1 MKFVFLHC
9 ILYNDLG
16 EFMKKVKRKVNRK
29 RIIIVVLIPLIC
41 IALLIANFTSIRLSI
56 KGYHKEDK
64 KVVLK
69 LEKDDIK
76 DILDYDQIIDIS
88 KWNKVKNDS
97 HYLLYDKYYRASK
110 ESVKKVVYY
119 IDSYYERMEDL
130 NYLGYTTDVLFN
142 NSDIYTISNLDT
154 LISASV
160 PYKKAKKYLAIK
172 GAQIKDIKEYV
183 DSGLKPLKAVLTV
196 SYPGIDSSKR
206 GDRTYTIEDPANMLV
221 LIKNG
226 FSVPSDYVPSDLR
239 DVNIPYESE
248 VGQLRDEAA
257 TALENMYKD
266 GLKKGYS
273 IAIKSSY
280 RSYETQL
287 AVYNEYFAM
296 YDAAY
301 AASLVSTPGSSE
313 HQCGLSVDLTSQS
326 VLDGEYG
333 TFGESPDYDWVEENA
348 YKYGFILRFPENAGD
363 RTGATNEPWHFRYV
377 GKEAAKEIHDKGW
390 ILEDYIEHHGFA
402 YNLRLN

>member
-1 MKFVFLHC
+1 
-9 ILYNDLG
+9 
-16 EFMKKVKRKVNRK
+16 MKKVKRKVNRK
-29 RIIIVVLIPLIC
+29 RIAIVVLIPVIC

-88 KWNKVKNDS
+88 KWNKIENDS
-97 HYLLYDKYYRASK
+97 HYLLYDEYYRASK
-110 ESVKKVVYY
+110 KSVKKVVYY

-142 NSDIYTISNLDT
+142 NSDVYTISNLDT
-154 LISASV
+154 LISASI

-206 GDRTYTIEDPANMLV
+206 DDRTYIIEDPSNMLV

-248 VGQLRDEAA
+248 VGQLRDCAA

-266 GLKKGYS
+266 GLKQGYS

-280 RSYETQL
+280 RSYKTQL

-301 AASLVSTPGSSE
+301 AASLVSVAGSSE

-326 VLDGEYG
+326 VMDGTYG
-333 TFGESPDYDWVEENA
+333 TFGETPDYNWVEENA

>member
-1 MKFVFLHC
+1 M
-9 ILYNDLG
+9 ILG

-29 RIIIVVLIPLIC
+29 RIAIVVLIPVIC

-88 KWNKVKNDS
+88 KWDKVKNDS

-110 ESVKKVVYY
+110 KSVKKVVYY

-142 NSDIYTISNLDT
+142 NSDVYTISNLDT

-183 DSGLKPLKAVLTV
+183 DSGFKPLKAVLTV

-206 GDRTYTIEDPANMLV
+206 DDRTYIIEDPSNMLV

-248 VGQLRDEAA
+248 VGQLRDCAA

-266 GLKKGYS
+266 GLKQGYS

-280 RSYETQL
+280 RSYETQS

-301 AASLVSTPGSSE
+301 AASLVSVPGSSE
-313 HQCGLSVDLTSQS
+313 HQCGLSVYLTSQS
-326 VLDGEYG
+326 VMDGTYG
-333 TFGESPDYDWVEENA
+333 TFGETPDYNWIEENA

>member
-1 MKFVFLHC
+1 M
-9 ILYNDLG
+9 ILG
-16 EFMKKVKRKVNRK
+16 EFMKKVKRKVNR
-29 RIIIVVLIPLIC
+29 RIAIVVLIPVIC

-88 KWNKVKNDS
+88 KWDKVKNDS

-110 ESVKKVVYY
+110 KSVKKVVYY

-142 NSDIYTISNLDT
+142 NSDVYTISNLDT

-196 SYPGIDSSKR
+196 SYPGLDSSKR
-206 GDRTYTIEDPANMLV
+206 DDRTYIIEDPSNMLV

-248 VGQLRDEAA
+248 VGQLRDCAA

-266 GLKKGYS
+266 GLKQGYS

-280 RSYETQL
+280 RSYETQS

-301 AASLVSTPGSSE
+301 AASLVSVPGSSE

-326 VLDGEYG
+326 VMDGTYG
-333 TFGESPDYDWVEENA
+333 TFGETPDYNWVEENA
-348 YKYGFILRFPENAGD
+348 YKYGFILRFPENASD

-377 GKEAAKEIHDKGW
+377 GKETAKEIHDKGW
-390 ILEDYIEHHGFA
+390 ILEDYIEHHGFS

>member
-1 MKFVFLHC
+1 M
-9 ILYNDLG
+9 ILG

-29 RIIIVVLIPLIC
+29 RIAIVVLIPVIC

-76 DILDYDQIIDIS
+76 DILDYDQTIDIS
-88 KWNKVKNDS
+88 KWDKVKNDS
-97 HYLLYDKYYRASK
+97 HYLLYDEYYRASK
-110 ESVKKVVYY
+110 KSVKKVVYY

-130 NYLGYTTDVLFN
+130 NYLGYTKDVLFK
-142 NSDIYTISNLDT
+142 NSDVYTISNLDT

-183 DSGLKPLKAVLTV
+183 DSGFKPLKAVLTV
-196 SYPGIDSSKR
+196 S
-206 GDRTYTIEDPANMLV
+206 IEDPSNMLV

-248 VGQLRDEAA
+248 VGQLRDCAA

-266 GLKKGYS
+266 GLKQGYS

-280 RSYETQL
+280 RSYKTQL

-301 AASLVSTPGSSE
+301 AASLVSVPGSSE

-326 VLDGEYG
+326 VMDGTYG
-333 TFGESPDYDWVEENA
+333 TFGETPDYNWVEENA
-348 YKYGFILRFPENAGD
+348 HKYGFILRFPENAGD

>member
-1 MKFVFLHC
+1 M
-9 ILYNDLG
+9 ILG

-29 RIIIVVLIPLIC
+29 RIAIVVLIPVIC

-88 KWNKVKNDS
+88 KWDKVKNDS

-110 ESVKKVVYY
+110 KSVKKVVYY

-142 NSDIYTISNLDT
+142 NSDVYTISNLDT

-183 DSGLKPLKAVLTV
+183 DSGFKPLKAVLTV

-206 GDRTYTIEDPANMLV
+206 DDRTYIIEDPSNMLV

-248 VGQLRDEAA
+248 VGQLRDCAA

-266 GLKKGYS
+266 GLKQGYS

-280 RSYETQL
+280 ETQS

-301 AASLVSTPGSSE
+301 AASLVSVPGSSE

-326 VLDGEYG
+326 VMDGTYG
-333 TFGESPDYDWVEENA
+333 TFGETPDYNWIEENA

>member
-1 MKFVFLHC
+1 M
-9 ILYNDLG
+9 ILG

-29 RIIIVVLIPLIC
+29 RIAIVVLIPVIC

-88 KWNKVKNDS
+88 KWDKVKNDS

-110 ESVKKVVYY
+110 KSVKKVVYY

-142 NSDIYTISNLDT
+142 NSDVYTISNLDT

-206 GDRTYTIEDPANMLV
+206 DDRTYTIEDPSNMLV

>member
-1 MKFVFLHC
+1 M
-9 ILYNDLG
+9 ILG
-16 EFMKKVKRKVNRK
+16 ELMKKVKRKVNRK
-29 RIIIVVLIPLIC
+29 RIAIVVLIPVIC

-88 KWNKVKNDS
+88 KWNKVENDS
-97 HYLLYDKYYRASK
+97 HYLLYDEYYRASK
-110 ESVKKVVYY
+110 KSVKKVVYY

-130 NYLGYTTDVLFN
+130 NYLGYSKDVLFK
-142 NSDIYTISNLDT
+142 NSDVYTISNLDT

-183 DSGLKPLKAVLTV
+183 DSGFKPLKAVLTV

-206 GDRTYTIEDPANMLV
+206 DDRTYTIEDPSNMLV

-248 VGQLRDEAA
+248 VGQLRDCVA

-266 GLKKGYS
+266 GLKQGYS

-280 RSYETQL
+280 RSYKTQL
-287 AVYNEYFAM
+287 AVYNEY
-296 YDAAY
+296 
-301 AASLVSTPGSSE
+301 
-313 HQCGLSVDLTSQS
+313 
-326 VLDGEYG
+326 
-333 TFGESPDYDWVEENA
+333 
-348 YKYGFILRFPENAGD
+348 LRCMM
-363 RTGATNEPWHFRYV
+363 
-377 GKEAAKEIHDKGW
+377 
-390 ILEDYIEHHGFA
+390 
-402 YNLRLN
+402 RLMRQV

>member
-1 MKFVFLHC
+1 MA
-9 ILYNDLG
+9 
-16 EFMKKVKRKVNRK
+16 KKKRKVNTK
-29 RIIIVVLIPLIC
+29 RIAIVALIPVIC

-69 LEKDDIK
+69 LEKEDIK
-76 DILDYDQIIDIS
+76 DILNYDQIIDIS
-88 KWNKVKNDS
+88 KWDKVKNDA
-97 HYLLYDKYYRASK
+97 HYLLYDEYYRASK
-110 ESVKKVVYY
+110 KSVKKVVYY

-130 NYLGYTTDVLFN
+130 NYLGYTSDILFK
-142 NSDIYTISNLDT
+142 NSDIYTISNLDI
-154 LISASV
+154 LISANV

-172 GAQIKDIKEYV
+172 GAQITDIKEYV
-183 DSGLKPLKAVLTV
+183 ASGLSPLKAVLQI
-196 SYPGIDSSKR
+196 SYPGIDSSKKDSR
-206 GDRTYTIEDPANMLV
+206 SYTIENPEDTLI

-226 FSVPSDYVPSDLR
+226 FSVPSDYVPKDLR
-239 DVNIPYESE
+239 DVNIPYETE
-248 VGQLRDEAA
+248 VGQMRDEAA
-257 TALENMYKD
+257 SALEKMYKD
-266 GLKKGYS
+266 GLKQGYS
-273 IAIKSSY
+273 IAVKSSY

-301 AASLVSTPGSSE
+301 AASLVSIPGSSE

-326 VLDGEYG
+326 VLDGTYG
-333 TFGESPDYDWVEENA
+333 TFGETPDYDWVEQNA

-390 ILEDYIEHHGFA
+390 ILEDYIEHHGFT

>member
-1 MKFVFLHC
+1 
-9 ILYNDLG
+9 
-16 EFMKKVKRKVNRK
+16 
-29 RIIIVVLIPLIC
+29 
-41 IALLIANFTSIRLSI
+41 
-56 KGYHKEDK
+56 
-64 KVVLK
+64 
-69 LEKDDIK
+69 
-76 DILDYDQIIDIS
+76 
-88 KWNKVKNDS
+88 
-97 HYLLYDKYYRASK
+97 
-110 ESVKKVVYY
+110 
-119 IDSYYERMEDL
+119 MEDL

-142 NSDIYTISNLDT
+142 NSDVYTISNLDT

-172 GAQIKDIKEYV
+172 GAQIKDIKDYV
-183 DSGLKPLKAVLTV
+183 DSGLKPLKAVLSV

-206 GDRTYTIEDPANMLV
+206 DDRTYTIEDPANLLV

-257 TALENMYKD
+257 TALENLYND
-266 GLKKGYS
+266 GLKQGYS

-287 AVYNEYFAM
+287 EVYNDYFAM

-301 AASLVSTPGSSE
+301 AASLVSIPGSSE

-326 VLDGEYG
+326 VIDGEYG

-363 RTGATNEPWHFRYV
+363 KTGATNEPWHFRYV

-390 ILEDYIEHHGFA
+390 ILEDYIEHHGFS

>member
-1 MKFVFLHC
+1 
-9 ILYNDLG
+9 
-16 EFMKKVKRKVNRK
+16 
-29 RIIIVVLIPLIC
+29 
-41 IALLIANFTSIRLSI
+41 
-56 KGYHKEDK
+56 
-64 KVVLK
+64 
-69 LEKDDIK
+69 
-76 DILDYDQIIDIS
+76 
-88 KWNKVKNDS
+88 
-97 HYLLYDKYYRASK
+97 
-110 ESVKKVVYY
+110 
-119 IDSYYERMEDL
+119 MEDL
-130 NYLGYTTDVLFN
+130 NYLGYTKDVLFK
-142 NSDIYTISNLDT
+142 NSDVYTISNLDT

-183 DSGLKPLKAVLTV
+183 DSGFKPLKAVLTV

-206 GDRTYTIEDPANMLV
+206 DDRTYTIEDPANILV

-239 DVNIPYESE
+239 DVNIPYETSE
-248 VGQLRDEAA
+248 VGQLRDCAA

-266 GLKKGYS
+266 GLKQGYS

-280 RSYETQL
+280 RSYKTQL

-301 AASLVSTPGSSE
+301 AASLVSVPGSSE

-326 VLDGEYG
+326 VMDGTYG
-333 TFGESPDYDWVEENA
+333 TFGETPDYNWVEENA

>member
-1 MKFVFLHC
+1 
-9 ILYNDLG
+9 
-16 EFMKKVKRKVNRK
+16 MKKVKRKVNRK

-41 IALLIANFTSIRLSI
+41 TALLIANFTSIRLSI

-142 NSDIYTISNLDT
+142 NSDVYTISNLDT
-154 LISASV
+154 LISASI

-206 GDRTYTIEDPANMLV
+206 DDHTYTIEDPANMLV

>member
-1 MKFVFLHC
+1 M
-9 ILYNDLG
+9 
-16 EFMKKVKRKVNRK
+16 
-29 RIIIVVLIPLIC
+29 
-41 IALLIANFTSIRLSI
+41 IANFTSIRLSI

-142 NSDIYTISNLDT
+142 NSDVYTISNLDT

-206 GDRTYTIEDPANMLV
+206 DDRTYTIEDPANMLV

-226 FSVPSDYVPSDLR
+226 FSVPSDYAPSDLR

-266 GLKKGYS
+266 GLKQGYS

-301 AASLVSTPGSSE
+301 AASLVSIPGSSE

-326 VLDGEYG
+326 VLDGTYG

-348 YKYGFILRFPENAGD
+348 YKYGFILRFPENTGD
-363 RTGATNEPWHFRYV
+363 KTGATNEPWHFRYV

-390 ILEDYIEHHGFA
+390 ILEDYIEHHGFS